1 MGINK
6 GGIRMTQKEKE
17 FLEGYQD
24 AMIQFGQRIAHCD
37 RKGIGPNWYY
47 EVAQDMVYD
56 DEPSKQFFC
65 HDKHG
70 NTAYRVIVTE
80 RDKGWHKAVDEL
92 YDRFVLRIGRKTHYR
107 DKNNKTICVGDV
119 VLVENEKFSFLGCIV
134 MNEKDKIEI
143 HYDETFDP
151 SKHEEFELSVFRR
164 SEREIVSPWND
175 SKEHRKKVYETL

>member
-1 MGINK
+1 
-6 GGIRMTQKEKE
+6 MTQKEKE

-92 YDRFVLRIGRKTHYR
+92 YDAVFDDPAEL
-107 DKNNKTICVGDV
+107 NKRLV
-119 VLVENEKFSFLGCIV
+119 VPVNPSAE
-134 MNEKDKIEI
+134 
-143 HYDETFDP
+143 P
-151 SKHEEFELSVFRR
+151 SKLNVIEEPS
-164 SEREIVSPWND
+164 
-175 SKEHRKKVYETL
+175 KVYVKKQ